1 MRINLR
7 HIAVYIGLLAAAA
20 LFTMQVA
27 TAASIVGS
35 KHDFSSGGTS
45 TYKGPA
51 TADGGQVCVYCHTP
65 HNASTSQPLWNHTA
79 SGVASYTLYT
89 NSTLNATAAQPGAVS
104 KLCLSCHDGTVAIDS
119 FGTFAGT
126 ATNKIATSSVNNLGG
141 TAGTDLSN
149 DHPIGFAYNAALAT
163 ADGGGLVSP
172 ASASQV
178 VAGIPLFSSTL
189 ECASCHSVHDSTN
202 APFLRVANTGSALC
216 LKCHTK

>member
-1 MRINLR
+1 MRTNLR

-20 LFTMQVA
+20 LFTMQAA

-51 TADGGQVCVYCHTP
+51 AADGGQVCVYCHTP
-65 HNASTSQPLWNHTA
+65 HNASTSKPLWNHTA
-79 SGVASYTLYT
+79 SGVASYTMYT
-89 NSTLNATAAQPGAVS
+89 NSTLNATITQPGAVS

-119 FGTFAGT
+119 FGTFGGT
-126 ATNKIATSSVNNLGG
+126 VTNKIATSSVNNLGG
-141 TAGTDLSN
+141 TAGNDLSN

-163 ADGGGLVSP
+163 ADSGLVSP
-172 ASASQV
+172 GATEV
-178 VAGIPLFSSTL
+178 VAGIPLFSGLL

-216 LKCHTK
+216 LKCHKK

>member
-1 MRINLR
+1 MRIGFR

-45 TYKGPA
+45 TYKGTA

-79 SGVASYTLYT
+79 SGIASYTLYT

-149 DHPIGFAYNAALAT
+149 DHPIGFTYNAALAT
-163 ADGGGLVSP
+163 ADGGLVSP
-172 ASASQV
+172 PSTTQV
-178 VAGIPLFSSTL
+178 VAGIPLFSGTL

-202 APFLRVANTGSALC
+202 TPFLRVANTGSALC